1 MHNHK
6 FLYLIIVLALVLSA
20 CSSEEQEAPQQA
32 SEKLESVQTHL
43 GGCIL
48 LSPKGEVPEDLY
60 QVGEVVATDEY
71 KPFTKKLMVYGITLI
86 GRDDIADDFM
96 QKVAKTITEI
106 FPQQEGIDSE
116 LQKELLRN
124 HYRYNAVI
132 PLFKGQDHEFSQEEE
147 VAWDRTRDENSICD
161 IIMQD
166 VPGQIMEVVEH
177 ILHHVSDVGLH
188 YTFPDEWGISRT
200 SKLYKAM
207 QEAIEKGY
215 YVVGQYDDVDEQDV
229 KDRVLMQEFA
239 YWIITSA
246 WDLQNPYGP
255 DAEWK
260 TIRTPE
266 DLKSMLPSS
275 YQLIEETLPKVMVSP
290 SIATLEEFNK
300 YDKKED

>member
-6 FLYLIIVLALVLSA
+6 LLYLIAAFVLVLSA
-20 CSSEEQEAPQQA
+20 CSSDESEAPQQA
-32 SEKLESVQTHL
+32 SERLESVQTHL

-48 LSPKGEVPEDLY
+48 LSPKGEVPEELY
-60 QVGEVVATDEY
+60 QLGEVVATDEY
-71 KPFTKKLMVYGITLI
+71 KPFTKKLLVYGITLI
-86 GRDDIADDFM
+86 GRDDIADDFI
-96 QKVAKTITEI
+96 QKVAKTITEV
-106 FPQQEGIDSE
+106 FPQQEGIDTE

-124 HYRYNAVI
+124 LYRYRTVI
-132 PLFKGQDHEFSQEEE
+132 PLFKGQDHEFSQADE
-147 VAWDRTRDENSICD
+147 VAWDSTRNQNSICD

-200 SKLYKAM
+200 SELYRAM

-215 YVVGQYDDVDEQDV
+215 YVVDQYDDVDEQDV

-275 YQLIEETLPKVMVSP
+275 YQLIADTLPKVMVSP
-290 SIATLEEFNK
+290 SIATLEEFIK
-300 YDKKED
+300 YDRDED